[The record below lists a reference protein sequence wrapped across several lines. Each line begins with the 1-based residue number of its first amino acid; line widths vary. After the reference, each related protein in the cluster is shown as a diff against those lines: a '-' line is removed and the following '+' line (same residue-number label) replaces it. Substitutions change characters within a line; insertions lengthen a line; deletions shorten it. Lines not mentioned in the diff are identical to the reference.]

1 MLNEQSARWVDTTLT
16 SKVGRAPAATL
27 TCLTLITTAWRG
39 HAFGPE
45 PPDALL
51 EDDGE
56 GLGLVPV
63 PPRFGG

>member
-51 EDDGE
+51 
-56 GLGLVPV
+56 
-63 PPRFGG
+63 